1 MFSNNKLYKLFILIL
16 IYFLNIFFDKYYI
29 KYHSFDKIKNENL
42 NNQKFNYVK
51 SSKEY
56 WEQRYKKGGNSGP
69 GSYHHLANFKAEVIN
84 NFIIKNNINTVIEWG
99 SGDCNQVSLINYK
112 KYFGYDV
119 SKSAINL
126 CKTKF
131 KNDRSKTFIYIDQ
144 NFKNKIKG
152 DLSISLD
159 VIFHLIEDDVFNK
172 YMKNLFDSSNKY
184 VCIYSSN
191 SLSKPS
197 GKYTRQR
204 IFTDWIDIHE
214 SNKWKL
220 KEFIPNKFP
229 FDNKKMSS
237 TSFSDFYFYE
247 KIECK
252 FSLFKICIYK

>member
-1 MFSNNKLYKLFILIL
+1 MLSNNKLYILIL
-16 IYFLNIFFDKYYI
+16 IYFLNILFDKYYI
-29 KYHSFDKIKNENL
+29 KYHSFDKIKNGNL
-42 NNQKFNYVK
+42 NNQKFDYIKKK
-51 SSKEY
+51 SSKDY
-56 WEQRYKKGGNSGP
+56 WEQRYKKGGNSGS
-69 GSYHHLANFKAEVIN
+69 GSYRNLANFKAKVIN
-84 NFIIKNNINTVIEWG
+84 NFIIKNNISTVIEWG
-99 SGDCNQVSLINYK
+99 SGDCNQASLIKYK

-131 KNDRSKTFIYIDQ
+131 KNDTSKTFIYIDQ

-172 YMKNLFDSSNKY
+172 YMNNLFHSSNKY

-191 SLSKPS
+191 TIKPS
-197 GKYTRQR
+197 GKYVRHR
-204 IFTDWIDIHE
+204 IFTEWIDRHE

-229 FDNKKMSS
+229 FDAKKPFT
-237 TSFSDFYFYE
+237 TSYSDFYFYE

-252 FSLFKICIYK
+252 FSLFTICVYK